1 MKMCDLEERLKDIG
15 FLRCHQSYL
24 VNSRKIL
31 ELNGA
36 DLVLIGKERVPVSKK
51 YRGKLKGI
59 IPRLYGRNINEGEQ
73 GGK

>member
-1 MKMCDLEERLKDIG
+1 M
-15 FLRCHQSYL
+15 
-24 VNSRKIL
+24 